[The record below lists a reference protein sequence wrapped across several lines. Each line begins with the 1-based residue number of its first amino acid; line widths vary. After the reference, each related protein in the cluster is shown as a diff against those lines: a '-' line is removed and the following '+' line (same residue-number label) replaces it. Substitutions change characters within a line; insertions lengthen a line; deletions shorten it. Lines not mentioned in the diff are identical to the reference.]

1 MHSKKLEDYLNDQNV
16 QYAIIDHMA
25 TATAQRTA
33 AAAHI
38 PGNEMAKTVMLKV
51 DDKMMMAVLPCH
63 CRIDIGRLKEITGA
77 NNISL
82 ANEGEFRT
90 YFPDCETGAM
100 PPFGNL
106 YGMDVLVDEQ
116 LSKDQKIAFNSGSHR
131 ELIQMPFKAFENLV
145 HPRISHFTA

>member
-1 MHSKKLEDYLNDQNV
+1 MLSKKLEDYLNSQQIQFTV
-16 QYAIIDHMA
+16 IDHMA

-38 PGNEMAKTVMLKV
+38 PGNEMAKTVMVKI
-51 DDKMMMAVLPCH
+51 DDKMMMAVLPSH
-63 CRIDIGRLKEITGA
+63 NRIDLGKLKELTGA
-77 NNISL
+77 RMISL

-106 YGMDVLVDEQ
+106 YGMDVYCEEQ
-116 LSKDQKIAFNSGSHR
+116 LSRDRQIAFNAGSHK
-131 ELIQMPFKAFENLV
+131 ELIQMPFKSFENLV
-145 HPRISHFTA
+145 HPRITHFSA